1 MWLPTSGKHQDFI
14 DRYLALHDR
23 YTAGEL
29 DEDAW
34 RAWAEERLRTVVA
47 LAQKGSP
54 FYGRRLA
61 GVDADGLTLENLTRL
76 PFTTKDD
83 LRTAM
88 HDILSRD
95 LDEACFYYETT
106 GTTGPATPC
115 PRGPREVIASNAHV
129 TESWR
134 NIFADVF
141 GGRSPRVGVMGPTEV
156 HSLGDT
162 LGDVARNVGS
172 AVAKIWPYSPVI
184 GFPKALQLMRDL
196 ALDVV
201 FCTPNVALSLAK
213 AAHAEGLD
221 PRRDFAV
228 KVFLVTGE
236 MCTPD
241 LARQI
246 DQAWDARTYN
256 ALYGAQETLVVA
268 SACAHGRLHLA
279 RPNYIAE
286 LVDPDT
292 GASLGSEGSGELVV
306 TMLVD
311 GVKPLIRYR
320 TGDLVELSA
329 NDCGCGIR
337 GPVVR
342 VVGRTRDRI
351 VLGGRS
357 FQAWQVEQAVLRG
370 IDHSFGYQV
379 VIDRDSAGE
388 DLLVVRLDLPGGP
401 ARESGGGHA
410 ERVATTLGVRC
421 RVEFLD
427 ELDPV
432 TTTGAFVSWKAAR
445 IQDRRTGVDHE
456 TAAARRLAGSR
467 ARGA

>member
-1 MWLPTSGKHQDFI
+1 MWLPASGKHRDFI
-14 DRYLALHDR
+14 ERYLSLHER
-23 YTAGEL
+23 YTSGRL
-29 DEDAW
+29 DEEEW
-34 RAWAEERLRTVVA
+34 RAWARGQLREVVA
-47 LAQKGSP
+47 LAQDGSP
-54 FYGRRLA
+54 FYAKRLA
-61 GVDADGLTLENLTRL
+61 GVRAETLDLADVRTL

-88 HDILSRD
+88 ADVLSRD

-115 PRGPREVIASNAHV
+115 PRDAREVIASNAHV
-129 TESWR
+129 TEGWR

-141 GGRSPRVGVMGPTEV
+141 GDRAPRVGVMGPTEV

-162 LGDVARNVGS
+162 LGDVARNLGC

-201 FCTPNVALSLAK
+201 FCTPNVALSLA
-213 AAHAEGLD
+213 AAARAEGLD

-246 DQAWDARTYN
+246 DQAWGARTYN
-256 ALYGAQETLVVA
+256 ALYGSQETLVVA
-268 SACAHGRLHLA
+268 SACARGRLHLA
-279 RPNYIAE
+279 QPNYLAE

-292 GASLGSEGSGELVV
+292 GAPLGDRGTGELVV

-311 GVKPLIRYR
+311 GIKPLIRYR
-320 TGDLVELSA
+320 TGDLVHLA
-329 NDCGCGIR
+329 DNDCGCGIH
-337 GPVVR
+337 GPVIR

-351 VLGGRS
+351 VLGGHS
-357 FQAWQVEQAVLRG
+357 FQAWQIEQAVLRR
-370 IDHSFGYQV
+370 IDHSLGYQV
-379 VIDRDSAGE
+379 VIDRDGHGE
-388 DLLVVRLDLPGGP
+388 DIVTVRLDLPGGAEP
-401 ARESGGGHA
+401 GLEAAHA
-410 ERVATTLGVRC
+410 ARVADALGVRC
-421 RVEFLD
+421 RVELP
-427 ELDPV
+427 EALDPV

-445 IQDRRTGVDHE
+445 IHDRRTAVDHE
-456 TAAARRLAGSR
+456 TAAARRLAG
-467 ARGA
+467 ARGHRS

>member
-14 DRYLALHDR
+14 DRYRLLHER
-23 YTAGEL
+23 YTSGAL
-29 DEDAW
+29 DEDGW

-47 LAQKGSP
+47 HVQQGSP
-54 FYGRRLA
+54 FYGRHLA
-61 GVDADGLTLENLTRL
+61 GVDAAGLTLEGLTRL

-83 LRTAM
+83 LRTTM
-88 HDILSRD
+88 HGILSRD

-115 PRGPREVIASNAHV
+115 PRDPREVIASNAQV
-129 TESWR
+129 TEGWR
-134 NIFADVF
+134 NIFTDVF
-141 GGRSPRVGVMGPTEV
+141 GDRSPRVGVMGPTEV

-213 AAHAEGLD
+213 AAHVEGLD

-246 DQAWDARTYN
+246 DQAWNARTYN

-292 GASLGSEGSGELVV
+292 GAYLGTEGTGELVV

-311 GVKPLIRYR
+311 GIKPLIRYR
-320 TGDLVELSA
+320 TGDLVELRA
-329 NDCGCGIR
+329 NNCGCGIQ
-337 GPVVR
+337 GPLVQ

-357 FQAWQVEQAVLRG
+357 FQAWQIEQAVLQG
-370 IDHSFGYQV
+370 IDGSFGYQV
-379 VIDRDSAGE
+379 VIDRDETGE
-388 DLLVVRLDLPGGP
+388 DLVVVRLDLPGP
-401 ARESGGGHA
+401 AAPGTGSGHA
-410 ERVATTLGVRC
+410 GRVASALGVRC
-421 RVEFLD
+421 RVEFQD

-456 TAAARRLAGSR
+456 TAAARRLAGTR
-467 ARGA
+467 VQHA

>member
-1 MWLPTSGKHQDFI
+1 MWLPTSGRHRDFI
-14 DRYLALHDR
+14 ERYLTLHHR

-29 DEDAW
+29 REEEW
-34 RAWAEERLRTVVA
+34 RQWAEEQLRTVVA
-47 LAQKGSP
+47 LAQQGSP
-54 FYGRRLA
+54 FYARHLA
-61 GVDADGLTLENLTRL
+61 GVRADGLTLEGLRQL

-115 PRGPREVIASNAHV
+115 PRDPREVIASNAHV

-134 NIFADVF
+134 NIFTDVF
-141 GGRSPRVGVMGPTEV
+141 GDRAPRVGVMGPTEV

-184 GFPKALQLMRDL
+184 GFPKALQLLRDL

-201 FCTPNVALSLAK
+201 FCTPNVALSLAR
-213 AAHAEGLD
+213 AALEEGLD

-246 DQAWDARTYN
+246 DQAWGARTYN

-279 RPNYIAE
+279 RPNYVAE

-292 GASLGSEGSGELVV
+292 GAPLGDSGTGELVV
-306 TMLVD
+306 TMLTD
-311 GVKPLIRYR
+311 GIKPLIRYR
-320 TGDLVELSA
+320 TGDLVELGA
-329 NDCGCGIR
+329 GDCGCGIR

-351 VLGGRS
+351 VLGGHS
-357 FQAWQVEQAVLRG
+357 FQAWQIEQAVLG
-370 IDHSFGYQV
+370 GVDHAYGYQV
-379 VIDRDSAGE
+379 VIDRDDDGE
-388 DLLVVRLDLPGGP
+388 DLVTVRLDLPGGP
-401 ARESGGGHA
+401 APGQAAAQAGRIA
-410 ERVATTLGVRC
+410 AALGVRC
-421 RVEFLD
+421 AVEFPD

-445 IQDRRTGVDHE
+445 IHDRRFASDHE
-456 TAAARRLAGSR
+456 TAAARRLAGTRGHR
-467 ARGA
+467 A

>member
-1 MWLPTSGKHQDFI
+1 MWLPASGKHHDFVE
-14 DRYLALHDR
+14 RYLALHDR
-23 YTAGEL
+23 YTSGEL
-29 DEDAW
+29 GEDEW
-34 RAWAEERLRTVVA
+34 RAWAQRQLREVVA
-47 LAQKGSP
+47 LARGGSP
-54 FYGRRLA
+54 FYARHLA
-61 GVDADGLTLENLTRL
+61 DVRPEALTLDGLSAL

-88 HDILSRD
+88 FDILSRD

-115 PRGPREVIASNAHV
+115 PRDPREVIASNAHV
-129 TESWR
+129 TEGWR

-141 GGRSPRVGVMGPTEV
+141 GDRAPRVGVMGPTEV

-184 GFPKALQLMRDL
+184 GFPKALQLIRDL
-196 ALDVV
+196 ALEVV

-213 AAHAEGLD
+213 AARAQGLD
-221 PRRDFAV
+221 PRRDFGV

-246 DQAWDARTYN
+246 DQAWGARTYN
-256 ALYGAQETLVVA
+256 ALYGSQETLVVA

-292 GASLGSEGSGELVV
+292 GASLGDRGTGELVV
-306 TMLVD
+306 TMLID
-311 GVKPLIRYR
+311 GIKPLIRYR
-320 TGDLVELSA
+320 TGDLVELAA

-337 GPVVR
+337 GPVMR

-357 FQAWQVEQAVLRG
+357 FQAWQVERAVLQR
-370 IDHSFGYQV
+370 IDHSYGYQV
-379 VIDRDSAGE
+379 VIDRDAEGD
-388 DLLVVRLDLPGGP
+388 DLITVRLDLPDGP
-401 ARESGGGHA
+401 EPGLAAAHA
-410 ERVATTLGVRC
+410 ARVADSLGVRC
-421 RVEFLD
+421 RVELPD

-445 IQDRRTGVDHE
+445 IHDRRTAVDHE
-456 TAAARRLAGSR
+456 TAAARRLAG
-467 ARGA
+467 ARGHRA

>member
-1 MWLPTSGKHQDFI
+1 MWLPTSGKYRDFTE
-14 DRYLALHDR
+14 RYLTLHDR

-29 DEDAW
+29 GEGEW
-34 RAWAEERLRTVVA
+34 QEWAERQLRTVVA
-47 LAQKGSP
+47 LARDGSP
-54 FYGRRLA
+54 FYARHLA
-61 GVDADGLTLENLTRL
+61 DVTPGELTLDGLRRL

-83 LRTAM
+83 LRAAL

-115 PRGPREVIASNAHV
+115 PRDAREVIASNAHV

-134 NIFADVF
+134 DIFTDVF
-141 GGRSPRVGVMGPTEV
+141 GDRAPRVGIMGPTEV

-213 AAHAEGLD
+213 AALAEGLD

-246 DQAWDARTYN
+246 DQAWGARTYN
-256 ALYGAQETLVVA
+256 ALYGAQETLVIA
-268 SACAHGRLHLA
+268 SACARGRLHLA
-279 RPNYIAE
+279 RPNYVAE
-286 LVDPDT
+286 IVDPDT
-292 GASLGSEGSGELVV
+292 GASLGAYGTGELVV
-306 TMLVD
+306 TMLIE

-320 TGDLVELSA
+320 TGDLVELSR

-351 VLGGRS
+351 ALGGRH
-357 FQAWQVEQAVLRG
+357 FQAWQIEQAVLDG
-370 IDHSFGYQV
+370 VDHAYGYQV
-379 VIDRDSAGE
+379 VIDRDEAG
-388 DLLVVRLDLPGGP
+388 DDVLTVRLDLPGGSAP
-401 ARESGGGHA
+401 GRDAAHA
-410 ERVATTLGVRC
+410 ARVAGALGVRC
-421 RVEFLD
+421 RVEALA

-445 IQDRRTGVDHE
+445 IHDRRGPLDHE
-456 TAAARRLAGSR
+456 AAAARRLAGTRGHR
-467 ARGA
+467 A

>member
-1 MWLPTSGKHQDFI
+1 MWLPTSEKYRAFL
-14 DRYLALHDR
+14 DRYLPLHSR
-23 YTAGEL
+23 YVAGEL
-29 DEDAW
+29 TEEEW
-34 RAWAEERLRTVVA
+34 REWAGQQLRRVVA
-47 LAQKGSP
+47 LAAQGSP
-54 FYGRRLA
+54 FYARRLA
-61 GVDADGLTLENLTRL
+61 GVDAAALTPEDLPRL

-83 LRTAM
+83 LRAAM

-95 LDEACFYYETT
+95 LDEACFFYETT

-115 PRGPREVIASNAHV
+115 PRDQREVIASNAHV
-129 TESWR
+129 TEGWR

-141 GGRSPRVGVMGPTEV
+141 GDRAPRVGVMGPTEV

-213 AAHAEGLD
+213 ATRAQGLD

-246 DQAWDARTYN
+246 DQAWGARTYN
-256 ALYGAQETLVVA
+256 ALYGAQESLVIA
-268 SACAHGRLHLA
+268 SACARGRLHLA
-279 RPNYIAE
+279 RPNYLTE

-292 GASLGSEGSGELVV
+292 GADLGPYGTGELVI
-306 TMLVD
+306 TMLID
-311 GVKPLIRYR
+311 GIKPLIRYR
-320 TGDLVELSA
+320 TGDLVELA
-329 NDCGCGIR
+329 PNDCGCGIR

-342 VVGRTRDRI
+342 VVGRTRDRL

-357 FQAWQVEQAVLRG
+357 FQAWQVERAVLDR

-379 VIDRDSAGE
+379 VIDRDVDG
-388 DLLVVRLDLPGGP
+388 DDVLTVRLDLPGGP
-401 ARESGGGHA
+401 DPVRQAAHA
-410 ERVATTLGVRC
+410 DRVAGALGVRC

-427 ELDPV
+427 ELDAV

-445 IQDRRTGVDHE
+445 IHDRRTAVDHE
-456 TAAARRLAGSR
+456 TAAARRLAG
-467 ARGA
+467 ARGHRA